1 MKKLILSGAVL
12 LGTLSLQAQDHPL
25 WMRYCA
31 LSPDGKTIAFTYQGD
46 IFTVP
51 VQGGK
56 ASQLTSNAA
65 YDSYPVWSPDSKH
78 IAFAS
83 DRMGSLDVFVVA
95 AEGGIPKRLTTP
107 SGKEIPIK
115 TRKDTKILGENTKK
129 PPSPE
134 TSGCVKTRE
143 NAALKN

>member
-51 VQGGK
+51 VQEER
-56 ASQLTSNAA
+56 
-65 YDSYPVWSPDSKH
+65 PVSSP
-78 IAFAS
+78 
-83 DRMGSLDVFVVA
+83 RM
-95 AEGGIPKRLTTP
+95 PLTTVIRYGALTASTLP
-107 SGKEIPIK
+107 
-115 TRKDTKILGENTKK
+115 L
-129 PPSPE
+129 PPTVWE
-134 TSGCVKTRE
+134 VWTS
-143 NAALKN
+143 LS